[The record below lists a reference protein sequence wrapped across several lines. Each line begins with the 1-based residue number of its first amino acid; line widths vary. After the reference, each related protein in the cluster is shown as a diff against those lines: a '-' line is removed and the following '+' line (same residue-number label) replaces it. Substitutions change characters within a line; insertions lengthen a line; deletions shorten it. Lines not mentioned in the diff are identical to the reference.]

1 MENKE
6 CLDIKKE
13 LEATKKSFHTEFMKY
28 VDRVIRDFKYNNGL
42 TTIKRNE
49 IYDSFNYKLKCTT
62 FIELLV
68 EYFHENFKILDI
80 FADSTYATTDGIII
94 MCTIS
99 KAFAKEMIEVFKEE
113 K

>member
-6 CLDIKKE
+6 CLDIKKA

-28 VDRVIRDFKYNNGL
+28 VNRVIGDFKYNNGF
-42 TTIKRNE
+42 TVIETNE
-49 IYDSFNYKLKCTT
+49 VYDSFNNKLSCTT

-80 FADSTYATTDGIII
+80 FADNNFATIDGIVVR
-94 MCTIS
+94 CTIS
-99 KAFAKEMIEVFKEE
+99 KEFAKEMIEVFKEE
-113 K
+113 